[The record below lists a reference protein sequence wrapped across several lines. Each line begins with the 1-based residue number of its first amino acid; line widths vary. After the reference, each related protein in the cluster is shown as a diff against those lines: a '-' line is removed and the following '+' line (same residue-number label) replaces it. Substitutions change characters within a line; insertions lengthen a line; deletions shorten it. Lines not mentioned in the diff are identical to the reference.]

1 MKRPAGGPVLVVGV
15 LTAAVLV
22 TVATVAWL
30 ALRPAGPSTLA
41 ERTRAVASTLRCPVC
56 QDLSVA
62 DSPSVLAGAI
72 REDIAGRLRA
82 GQSPDQIRAH
92 YVASYGDWILLSP
105 PKAGIGL
112 LAWLLP
118 LGLLVAG
125 AAVAGFAVR
134 RWTSGARPHPVAAGP
149 ERALSPQDRALL
161 TRALA
166 EEQEAE

>member
-1 MKRPAGGPVLVVGV
+1 
-15 LTAAVLV
+15 
-22 TVATVAWL
+22 
-30 ALRPAGPSTLA
+30 
-41 ERTRAVASTLRCPVC
+41 VC

-72 REDIAGRLRA
+72 RKDIAVRLRA
-82 GQSPDQIRAH
+82 GQSPDQIRTH

-134 RWTSGARPHPVAAGP
+134 RWTSGARHHPVATGP
-149 ERALSPQDRALL
+149 ESALSPQDRALL
-161 TRALA
+161 ACALA
-166 EEQEAE
+166 EVDPEAE